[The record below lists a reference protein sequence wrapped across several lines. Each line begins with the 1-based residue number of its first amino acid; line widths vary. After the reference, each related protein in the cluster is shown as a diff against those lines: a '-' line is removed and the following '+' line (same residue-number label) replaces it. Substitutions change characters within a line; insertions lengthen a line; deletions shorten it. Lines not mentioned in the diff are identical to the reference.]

1 MAAMKVQINDR
12 QNGQEGV
19 ATPSFM
25 QNLRE
30 DASERLKTIHG
41 RKTLSATPDSWLQV
55 CDSRSRRFMFLAI
68 PLTALLS
75 ALLLM

>member
-1 MAAMKVQINDR
+1 MAAMKAQINDR

-41 RKTLSATPDSWLQV
+41 RKTLSATPDSVATSL
-55 CDSRSRRFMFLAI
+55 R
-68 PLTALLS
+68 
-75 ALLLM
+75 

>member
-1 MAAMKVQINDR
+1 LLSFLPFNDSMAAMKVQINDR

-41 RKTLSATPDSWLQV
+41 RKTLSATPDSVATSL
-55 CDSRSRRFMFLAI
+55 R
-68 PLTALLS
+68 
-75 ALLLM
+75 